1 MKMHN
6 PFLMMGLVVLL
17 LPYFAFAETES
28 ATLNEPTRL
37 DLFSILSEE
46 DMVTSAS
53 KYAQDISDA
62 PSAVSIITQVKDPD
76 DLLIFR
82 KFVSRRKTVSG
93 NTAPSFAVANVT
105 LYGQDFKGWD
115 LSVSIYNL
123 FDKEYGDVATSEHK
137 QDLIT
142 QDAGTYRVKA
152 TYHF

>member
-17 LPYFAFAETES
+17 L
-28 ATLNEPTRL
+28 
-37 DLFSILSEE
+37 
-46 DMVTSAS
+46 
-53 KYAQDISDA
+53 
-62 PSAVSIITQVKDPD
+62 
-76 DLLIFR
+76 
-82 KFVSRRKTVSG
+82 
-93 NTAPSFAVANVT
+93 PSFAVANVT